1 MHKERVG
8 SLRFEKGKSETM
20 KTLEGLKER
29 GVKVDLGIPDEVR
42 IANVYGPWAKV
53 ISRWLATVSLIYF

>member
-1 MHKERVG
+1 MLEYNMHKERVG

-42 IANVYGPWAKV
+42 RIYMARRPK
-53 ISRWLATVSLIYF
+53 LIHDC

>member
-1 MHKERVG
+1 MLEYNRHKERVG

-42 IANVYGPWAKV
+42 RILMAIRLK
-53 ISRWLATVSLIYF
+53 

>member
-1 MHKERVG
+1 MIESMENICNKMLEYNMHKERVG

-42 IANVYGPWAKV
+42 GQV
-53 ISRWLATVSLIYF
+53 IGMAR

>member
-42 IANVYGPWAKV
+42 IANVYGSWAKV
-53 ISRWLATVSLIYF
+53 NSRWLATVSLIYF

>member
-1 MHKERVG
+1 MLEYNMHKERVG

-42 IANVYGPWAKV
+42 RIFMALRLK
-53 ISRWLATVSLIYF
+53 

>member
-1 MHKERVG
+1 MENICNKMLEYNMHKERVG

-42 IANVYGPWAKV
+42 
-53 ISRWLATVSLIYF
+53 RWLARVSLFYF